1 METTQLKRIPL
12 FADVPD
18 EDLKL
23 VATFAEAKEVSA
35 GTALIKEGG
44 FANEL
49 MAIEEGEVEILRDG
63 ERIAKLGQG
72 EIFGEAGLLEKS
84 RRNASAVA
92 TKPTKV
98 IVIKHWEVERM
109 RKRLPHLVDRIEQL
123 LDERHER

>member
-12 FADVPD
+12 FAEVPD
-18 EDLKL
+18 EDLGF
-23 VATFAEAKEVSA
+23 VATFAESKEVSE
-35 GTALIKEGG
+35 GTTLIKEGG

-49 MAIEEGEVEILRDG
+49 MAIEDGEVEILRDG
-63 ERIAKLGQG
+63 EPVAKLGNG

-109 RKRLPHLVDRIEQL
+109 RKRLPHVVEQIERL
-123 LDERHER
+123 LDERQED